1 MARRGGGGENATAP
15 NNDGSRATL
24 CQKSGMTAP
33 TKGEL
38 ERTVKRL
45 YAISLALLRAET
57 AYEKYH
63 EEATKLF
70 ASDKSDDELEA
81 EIPNAVTQLQNNGLI
96 RTGSLLSV
104 YFGLLYSVI
113 EAWRN
118 WTFVDAAVD
127 TLLQSPYVKDLK
139 QYRNAIFHVSEAADP
154 RIMQWSFEKERVV
167 CTNELSVSLRAA
179 ILEYH
184 KNLAARV
191 TVHFVKPN
199 R

>member
-1 MARRGGGGENATAP
+1 
-15 NNDGSRATL
+15 
-24 CQKSGMTAP
+24 MTAP

-38 ERTVKRL
+38 QRTVNRL

-70 ASDKSDDELEA
+70 ASEKSDDELEA
-81 EIPNAVTQLQNNGLI
+81 AVPNAVSQLQNNGLI

-104 YFGLLYSVI
+104 YFGLLYSVV
-113 EAWRN
+113 EAWRK
-118 WTFVDAAVD
+118 WKFVDAAVD
-127 TLLQSPYVKDLK
+127 TLLQNPYVKDLK
-139 QYRNAIFHVSEAADP
+139 DYRNAIFHVSEAADP

-167 CTNELSVSLRAA
+167 WTNELSVSLRAA
-179 ILEYH
+179 ILDYH
-184 KNLAARV
+184 NNLVTRV
-191 TVHFVKPN
+191 VVHFVRPK